1 MPMMQANYTKMPVV
15 HVRKIHPHSRLPLN
29 SCFPRL
35 STYLTSRWLEIA
47 PSVIFYSEKD
57 ALSSVW
63 LGYVPMAKVELDY
76 WVGAVHLRFY
86 RQSGTRFSK
95 NRVVIRSYK
104 SMPPTRQMLLFTFT
118 PDFPAEYR
126 EILYLA
132 DQLPYFS
139 TFAGFPTVQ
148 KQFLWARKCLYLCS
162 IRFPPYCIQPTLY
175 EPWPWRH
182 VLAYFRN

>member
-86 RQSGTRFSK
+86 RQAGTRFSK

-139 TFAGFPTVQ
+139 TFAGFPTRQGNSYEHASVCT
-148 KQFLWARKCLYLCS
+148 FAAYVFPHTVSNLLYMSHDLEDM
-162 IRFPPYCIQPTLY
+162 F
-175 EPWPWRH
+175 
-182 VLAYFRN
+182 